1 MRHTKSFQNI
11 KKKNKNILK
20 KLELINSLSFRKND
34 YESPNSKKY
43 NFNLSI
49 KNENNKNFKNQTSRL
64 PFRKD
69 SLNKEKKNINK
80 EKRNYNVFNNY
91 STAPHKENN
100 QINIRLNIKSE
111 IINNNFSEKKNEN
124 KKQVYEEIINKKNYL
139 IYSLEK
145 ELSEIKEQINKIQ
158 QMKKK
163 NNSIEE
169 FENSNFKKRKNKD
182 LDKIQKLKAS
192 NLISK
197 NVRQFFKNLMLKKSE
212 SKSNSKKNSSKN
224 ILSSKNLII
233 NTSNYNNYIKGNKN
247 YISNNLYSESAKEIK
262 DIEIKNLKNNSRKN
276 SMIKSNSFLYT
287 SNNFNSG
294 RRSEKDKRSLSQFQ
308 TCNSNNSQNNNFNLS
323 NCSNGNFIVYELE
336 KLKERTKSLLSNYL
350 KFSEEG

>member
-20 KLELINSLSFRKND
+20 KLELINSLSLRKND

-163 NNSIEE
+163 I
-169 FENSNFKKRKNKD
+169 
-182 LDKIQKLKAS
+182 IQL
-192 NLISK
+192 
-197 NVRQFFKNLMLKKSE
+197 
-212 SKSNSKKNSSKN
+212 
-224 ILSSKNLII
+224 
-233 NTSNYNNYIKGNKN
+233 
-247 YISNNLYSESAKEIK
+247 
-262 DIEIKNLKNNSRKN
+262 KNLK
-276 SMIKSNSFLYT
+276 IKILKK
-287 SNNFNSG
+287 
-294 RRSEKDKRSLSQFQ
+294 EKIK
-308 TCNSNNSQNNNFNLS
+308 
-323 NCSNGNFIVYELE
+323 I
-336 KLKERTKSLLSNYL
+336 
-350 KFSEEG
+350 

>member
-20 KLELINSLSFRKND
+20 KLELINSLSLRKND

-49 KNENNKNFKNQTSRL
+49 KNENNKIFKNQTSRL

-80 EKRNYNVFNNY
+80 EKRNYNVFNY

-163 NNSIEE
+163 I
-169 FENSNFKKRKNKD
+169 
-182 LDKIQKLKAS
+182 IQL
-192 NLISK
+192 
-197 NVRQFFKNLMLKKSE
+197 
-212 SKSNSKKNSSKN
+212 
-224 ILSSKNLII
+224 
-233 NTSNYNNYIKGNKN
+233 
-247 YISNNLYSESAKEIK
+247 
-262 DIEIKNLKNNSRKN
+262 KNLKIQILKKEK
-276 SMIKSNSFLYT
+276 IK
-287 SNNFNSG
+287 
-294 RRSEKDKRSLSQFQ
+294 
-308 TCNSNNSQNNNFNLS
+308 
-323 NCSNGNFIVYELE
+323 I
-336 KLKERTKSLLSNYL
+336 
-350 KFSEEG
+350 